1 LKSKQQIFTK
11 YLCLYGIRA
20 VKQATHVAL
29 LLIFFPFIATFYQIP
44 CYHSLLQ
51 QSLHCLAANLYTE
64 FATKYQMASS
74 SSTETNTTTETN
86 PSMTN
91 IPQNPTTPI
100 IPHTPTT
107 PNIL

>member
-1 LKSKQQIFTK
+1 LSLWYQSSKTSDPRRPSADF
-11 YLCLYGIRA
+11 
-20 VKQATHVAL
+20 
-29 LLIFFPFIATFYQIP
+29 FFPFIATFYQIP
-44 CYHSLLQ
+44 CCHSLLQ
-51 QSLHCLAANLYTE
+51 QSLHYLAANLCTE

-107 PNIL
+107 PNIP